1 MSSASPAAS
10 GSNLRTGGQILIDQL
25 KVHGTRAAFCVPGES
40 YLAALDALHDA
51 KDSITLLTCRHEGGA
66 ANMAEAWGKLTGEP
80 GICFV
85 TRGPGASHSFCG
97 VHTAMQDS
105 SPMILFIGQ
114 VAREALDREAFQ
126 EIDIK
131 AMFGHTAKW
140 AAQIDDAARIPEFV
154 SRAFHVATAGRPGP
168 VVLGLP
174 EDMLVDRAAVADA
187 SHYKRAQSVVAAAD
201 MASLRERL
209 AKASRPFMVVGGGG
223 WSVAAAAD
231 IRAFAEAN
239 NLPVIASFRCQDIVG
254 NDSPVYAGEL
264 GTSTAKPLI
273 DSIKSSDFLLVV
285 GARMGEISTQGY
297 TLLDIPKPRQQLV
310 HVYADPDELGR
321 VYQPDLPI
329 VSGMAG
335 FAAAARAMAPV
346 EHKQWAAWTTA
357 ARAEYRKTLEGGSS
371 PGALDMI
378 QVMQVL
384 KRVLPR
390 DTIMTQDAGNF
401 SGWLQRYWEF
411 PGYRTQLGPTNG
423 SMGYGV
429 PAGVAAKLACPDRTV
444 VTFVG
449 DGGFMMT
456 GQELATAV
464 QYGINVIILV
474 INNGLYGTI
483 RMHQEREYP
492 GRRIATDLKNP
503 DFAAL
508 ARAYGAEGI
517 TVSRTEEF
525 GPAIDAALKAGR
537 PVVLDLKLDP
547 EAITSRTTLSA
558 LRDSAM
564 KRLAAT

>member
-1 MSSASPAAS
+1 MS
-10 GSNLRTGGQILIDQL
+10 SNLRTGGQILIDQL
-25 KVHGTRAAFCVPGES
+25 KVHGVRAAFCVPGES

-51 KDSITLLTCRHEGGA
+51 KDTISLLTCRHEGGA

-85 TRGPGASHSFCG
+85 TRGPGAAHSFCG
-97 VHTAMQDS
+97 IHTAMQDS
-105 SPMILFIGQ
+105 SPLILFVGQ

-131 AMFGHTAKW
+131 AMFGHMTKW
-140 AAQIDDAARIPEFV
+140 AAQIDDAARIPEYV

-174 EDMLVDRAAVADA
+174 EDMLTDRAAVGDA
-187 SHYKRAQSVVAAAD
+187 THYALARPVAGAAD

-209 AKASRPFMVVGGGG
+209 AKAARPFMVVGGGG
-223 WSVAAAAD
+223 WNAAAAAD

-239 NLPVIASFRCQDIVG
+239 DIPVIASFRCQDIVG
-254 NDSPVYAGEL
+254 NDSAMYAGEL
-264 GTSTAKPLI
+264 GTATAKTLVDRI
-273 DSIKSSDFLLVV
+273 QASDLLLVV
-285 GARMGEISTQGY
+285 GARLGEISTQGY
-297 TLLDIPKPRQQLV
+297 TLIDIPKPKQQLV

-321 VYQPDLPI
+321 IYQPDLPI
-329 VSGMAG
+329 VSGMPG

-346 EHKQWAAWTTA
+346 KRPEWAAWAAA

-371 PGALDMI
+371 PGALDMTV
-378 QVMQVL
+378 VMQEL
-384 KRVLPR
+384 KKQLPR

-449 DGGFMMT
+449 DGGFLMT

-464 QYGINVIILV
+464 QYGLDVIILV
-474 INNGLYGTI
+474 INNGIYGTI

-492 GRRIATDLKNP
+492 GRIIATELKNP

-508 ARAYGAEGI
+508 ARAYGAEGF
-517 TVSRTEEF
+517 TVSRTAEF
-525 GPAIDAALKAGR
+525 APAIAAALKAKR
-537 PVVLDLKLDP
+537 PAVLDLRLDP
-547 EAITSRTTLSA
+547 EAISTRMTLSA
-558 LRDSAM
+558 LREASL
-564 KRLAAT
+564 KRQRAAG

>member
-1 MSSASPAAS
+1 MNST

-25 KVHGTRAAFCVPGES
+25 KVHGVRAAFCVPGES

-51 KDSITLLTCRHEGGA
+51 KDIITLLTCRHEGGA
-66 ANMAEAWGKLTGEP
+66 SNMAEAYGKLTGEP

-97 VHTAMQDS
+97 IHTAMQDS
-105 SPMILFIGQ
+105 TPLILFVGQ
-114 VAREALDREAFQ
+114 VAREALEREAFQ
-126 EIDIK
+126 EVDIK

-140 AAQIDDAARIPEFV
+140 AAQINEPDRIPEFV
-154 SRAFHVATAGRPGP
+154 SRAFHVATSGRPGP

-174 EDMLVDRAAVADA
+174 EDMLTQRSGVGDAGCYRRVQAIVGSSDMAALRA
-187 SHYKRAQSVVAAAD
+187 RLAAA
-201 MASLRERL
+201 E
-209 AKASRPFMVVGGGG
+209 RPFIVVGGGG
-223 WSVAAAAD
+223 WTASAAAD

-239 NLPVIASFRCQDIVG
+239 NLPTIASFRCQDIVG

-264 GTSTAKPLI
+264 GTSTAKPLV
-273 DSIKSSDFLLVV
+273 DKIKASDLLLVI
-285 GARMGEISTQGY
+285 GARLGEISTQGY
-297 TLLDIPKPRQQLV
+297 TLVEIPRPKQFLA
-310 HVYADPDELGR
+310 HVYAAPDELGR

-329 VSGMAG
+329 VSGMPG

-346 EHKQWAAWTTA
+346 EHGRWTAWTQA
-357 ARAEYRKTLEGGSS
+357 ARADYRATLESAS
-371 PGALDMI
+371 CPGALDMFEA
-378 QVMQVL
+378 MRVL

-411 PGYRTQLGPTNG
+411 PGFRTQLGPTNG

-449 DGGFMMT
+449 DGGFLMT

-464 QYGINVIILV
+464 QYGLNVIILV

-492 GRRIATDLKNP
+492 TRRIATDLRNP

-508 ARAYGAEGI
+508 ARAYGAEGY
-517 TVSRTEEF
+517 TVAKTAEF
-525 GPAIDAALKAGR
+525 APAIEAALKAGK
-537 PVVLDLKLDP
+537 PAVLDLKVDP
-547 EAITSRTTLSA
+547 EAITTRTTLSA
-558 LRDSAM
+558 IRDASLKA
-564 KRLAAT
+564 RAS